1 MEEVKVFRQK
11 RIHTLT
17 SLIIDLKNKTKE
29 AGNFK
34 DAMCHELSLS
44 IVIFKADLNCQ
55 SEQTMLKNF
64 QKVANIFFKLLR
76 F

>member
-1 MEEVKVFRQK
+1 M
-11 RIHTLT
+11 
-17 SLIIDLKNKTKE
+17 IDLKNKTKE

-34 DAMCHELSLS
+34 DAMCHELSLY
-44 IVIFKADLNCQ
+44 IVIFKADLNCE

-64 QKVANIFFKLLR
+64 QKVANISNSILFKLLR